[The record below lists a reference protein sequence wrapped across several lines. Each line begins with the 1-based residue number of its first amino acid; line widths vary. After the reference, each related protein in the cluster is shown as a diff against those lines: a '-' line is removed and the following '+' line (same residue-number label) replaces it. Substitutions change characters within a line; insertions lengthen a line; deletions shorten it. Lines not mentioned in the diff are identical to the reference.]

1 MIKNMA
7 RNNLL
12 IRLGTALVAI
22 PIVVGIFFINEKFVY
37 LFLFF
42 IGLGAA
48 KELSQMSLC
57 KKFQCYLRYVFVPI
71 FLPILVVILWINV
84 SNSLEI
90 VMALLTVITVLIIS
104 IIFLPG
110 EKFLPKSKKPIYI
123 YSNFFGISVAFIPL
137 LMQLPDGIICLLF
150 LLAVVW
156 TSDSGAYFVGNFF
169 GKKKLAPRISPSKT
183 FEGAIGALF
192 FGFGMSLMFYKIF
205 PLPLSLTQ
213 VIVLG
218 IFIPICAIFGDLF
231 ESMLKRK
238 SNVKD
243 SGRLFP
249 GHGGVL
255 DRIDSLI
262 PNFPLVYVI
271 SAGVIP

>member
-1 MIKNMA
+1 MA

-218 IFIPICAIFGDLF
+218 IFIPIGAIFGDLF

>member
-1 MIKNMA
+1 MIKNMV

-12 IRLGTALVAI
+12 IRLGTALLAV
-22 PIVVGIFFINEKFVY
+22 PIVVGIFFVNEKFIY
-37 LFLFF
+37 LFLFL

-57 KKFQCYLRYVFVPI
+57 KKFQCYVRYVFVPL

-90 VMALLTVITVLIIS
+90 IMALLTVIVVLIIS
-104 IIFLPG
+104 VIFLG
-110 EKFLPKSKKPIYI
+110 REKLVPKSKRLIYI
-123 YSNFFGISVAFIPL
+123 YANFFGISVAFIPL
-137 LMQLPDGIICLLF
+137 LIRLPDGIVYLLF

-156 TSDSGAYFVGNFF
+156 TSDSGSYFVGTFF
-169 GKKKLAPRISPSKT
+169 GKKKLAPRISPNKT

-249 GHGGVL
+249 GHGGIL

-271 SAGVIP
+271 SIGVIP

>member
-1 MIKNMA
+1 MIKNIV

-12 IRLGTALVAI
+12 IRFGTALVVI
-22 PIVVGIFFINEKFVY
+22 PIVVGIFFINEKFIY
-37 LFLFF
+37 LFLFL
-42 IGLGAA
+42 IGLGVA

-57 KKFQCYLRYVFVPI
+57 KKFQCYIRYVFVPL

-90 VMALLTVITVLIIS
+90 VLALLTVIAVLIMS

-110 EKFLPKSKKPIYI
+110 EKFLPKSKKHIYI
-123 YSNFFGISVAFIPL
+123 YANFFGISVAFIPL
-137 LMQLPDGIICLLF
+137 LIQLPDGIIYVLF

-156 TSDSGAYFVGNFF
+156 ASDSGSYFVGTFF
-169 GKKKLAPRISPSKT
+169 GKKKLAPHISPSKT
-183 FEGAIGALF
+183 FEGAIGALL
-192 FGFGMSLMFYKIF
+192 FGFGMSLTFYKIF

-249 GHGGVL
+249 GHGGIL
-255 DRIDSLI
+255 DRMDSLV

-271 SAGVIP
+271 STGVLP